1 MKIQY
6 SYLKNFLN
14 TNLSQ
19 KKLSDVFTQVGFECE
34 IEGDLIEFDITPNRG
49 DALSLRGLERE
60 FYAYQSKKPNQKIGT
75 SSLKPIQDKKIINQI
90 DGFGCGNYH
99 LMLVKGL
106 QKIKNLDFKKRSFIE
121 SAGVPLIN
129 PLVDLGNY
137 VMLEIGAPMHV
148 FDFAKLSLPINV
160 LFPKDKNHAVTV
172 IGGDVKD
179 VQSSCLLYTSPSPRD

>member
-14 TNLSQ
+14 TKLHQ

-49 DALSLRGLERE
+49 DVLSLRGLERE
-60 FYAYQSKKPNQKIGT
+60 FYAYQSIKPSQKIET
-75 SSLKPIQDKKIINQI
+75 SPLKLNQDKKIINEI
-90 DGFGCGNYH
+90 DGSGCGNYH
-99 LMLVKGL
+99 LMLVRGFHKV
-106 QKIKNLDFKKRSFIE
+106 KNLDTKKRSFIE
-121 SAGVPLIN
+121 SAGIPLIN

-148 FDFAKLSLPINV
+148 FDLAKLALPINV
-160 LFPKDKNHAVTV
+160 SFPKKNNTSVTV
-172 IGGDVKD
+172 IGSDVKN
-179 VQSSCLLYTSPSPRD
+179 VQS